1 MRQPSFFQV
10 VTIAAVV
17 VGTFGCSDTG
27 FQKVTDYGGQYDA
40 SITGRVCD
48 PDRNQWMEG
57 ATVYTHIISDA
68 GELIGTV
75 ESVTDVEGYYH
86 LLELRADLVYT
97 VYVQF
102 GSTVIDQYDVDL
114 TGGGDLIVPDPSCG
128 GSVSG
133 DIAVVTGDFDDMAA
147 VLQDAGIAS
156 FTIIDGRDASGL
168 VEFLRVASNLE
179 PYSTVYFAGG
189 HVEEDV
195 FYDSDGSDTSGNVA
209 AVREAVAAYVTAGGK
224 VVASDWSYD
233 VVETI
238 WPLRVDFLGEDTIP
252 EAAQL
257 GVPMNVN
264 ASIVDN
270 GLKTA
275 VGESSMQV
283 DFDLD
288 AWPVV
293 ERVSDGVTVL
303 QKGDITWQFGMDST
317 DETARPLSLT
327 FEEGDGA
334 VVYTSWRMASNTDGK
349 GGKAI
354 RYLINDL

>member
-1 MRQPSFFQV
+1 
-10 VTIAAVV
+10 
-17 VGTFGCSDTG
+17 
-27 FQKVTDYGGQYDA
+27 
-40 SITGRVCD
+40 
-48 PDRNQWMEG
+48 
-57 ATVYTHIISDA
+57 
-68 GELIGTV
+68 
-75 ESVTDVEGYYH
+75 
-86 LLELRADLVYT
+86 
-97 VYVQF
+97 
-102 GSTVIDQYDVDL
+102 
-114 TGGGDLIVPDPSCG
+114 
-128 GSVSG
+128 
-133 DIAVVTGDFDDMAA
+133 
-147 VLQDAGIAS
+147 
-156 FTIIDGRDASGL
+156 L
-168 VEFLRVASNLE
+168 VEFLRSASNLE

-195 FYDSDGSDTSGNVA
+195 FYDSDGTDSAGNVA
-209 AVREAVAAYVTAGGK
+209 TVREAVSAYVSGGGK
-224 VVASDWSYD
+224 VVSSDWSYD
-233 VVETI
+233 VIETI
-238 WPLRVDFLGEDTIP
+238 WPMRVDFLGDDTIP

-293 ERVSDGVTVL
+293 ERVAEDVTVL
-303 QKGDITWQFGMDST
+303 QKGDITWRFGMDST
-317 DETARPLSLT
+317 NESGRPLALT
-327 FEEGDGA
+327 FEEGDGS

>member
-1 MRQPSFFQV
+1 MRNLLFLAV
-10 VTIAAVV
+10 LAASA
-17 VGTFGCSDTG
+17 GCSDTG

-57 ATVYTHIISDA
+57 ATAYTHIISDA

-75 ESVTDVEGYYH
+75 ESTTDAEGYYH
-86 LLELRADLVYT
+86 LTELRSGLVYT
-97 VYVQF
+97 IYVQF

-114 TGGGDLIVPDPSCG
+114 TDGGDVNVPDPTCG

-133 DIAVVTGDFDDMAA
+133 DVAVVTGDFDDMAA
-147 VLQDAGIAS
+147 VLQSVGIDS
-156 FTIIDGRDASGL
+156 FTIIDGRDAAGL
-168 VEFLRVASNLE
+168 VEFLRSASNLE
-179 PYSTVYFAGG
+179 PFSTVYFAGG

-195 FYDSDGSDTSGNVA
+195 FYDTDGSDTAGNVSTVRA
-209 AVREAVAAYVTAGGK
+209 AVADYVAGGGK

-238 WPLRVDFLGEDTIP
+238 WPNKVDFLGDDAVP

-264 ASIVDN
+264 ANNVDE
-270 GLKTA
+270 GLKAA
-275 VGESSMQV
+275 VGAPSMQV

-293 ERVSDGVTVL
+293 EAVASDVTVL
-303 QKGDITWQFGMDST
+303 QKGDITWRFGMDTT
-317 DETARPLSLT
+317 DESGRPLALT
-327 FEEGDGA
+327 FDDGDGS
-334 VVYTSWRMASNTDGK
+334 VVFTSWRMASNADGK
-349 GGKAI
+349 GAAAV